1 MFKIFTDEFLAFLQ
15 EVRDLLLII
24 EEDKDLTYLTR
35 GIEKVEEEIKIIEEE
50 S

>member
-1 MFKIFTDEFLAFLQ
+1 MDEFLAFLQ

-24 EEDKDLTYLTR
+24 EEDKDLTYLAEV
-35 GIEKVEEEIKIIEEE
+35 IERVEEELNRIEAE

>member
-1 MFKIFTDEFLAFLQ
+1 MDEFLAFLQ

-24 EEDKDLTYLTR
+24 EEDRDLSYITR
-35 GIEKVEEEIKIIEEE
+35 VIEKVEEEIKIIEEE

>member
-1 MFKIFTDEFLAFLQ
+1 MDEFLAFLQ

-24 EEDKDLTYLTR
+24 EEDKDLTYLSEV
-35 GIEKVEEEIKIIEEE
+35 IKKVEEELNRIDAE

>member
-1 MFKIFTDEFLAFLQ
+1 MDEFLAFLQ

-24 EEDKDLTYLTR
+24 EEDKDLSYITR
-35 GIEKVEEEIKIIEEE
+35 VIEKVEEEIKIIEEE

>member
-1 MFKIFTDEFLAFLQ
+1 MDEFLTFLQ

-24 EEDKDLTYLTR
+24 EEDEDLTYLAEV
-35 GIEKVEEEIKIIEEE
+35 IERVEEEIKIIEKE

>member
-1 MFKIFTDEFLAFLQ
+1 MDEFLAFLQ

-24 EEDKDLTYLTR
+24 EEDKDLTYITKV
-35 GIEKVEEEIKIIEEE
+35 IEKVEEEIKIIEE

>member
-1 MFKIFTDEFLAFLQ
+1 MDEFLAFLQ

-24 EEDKDLTYLTR
+24 EEDKDLTYLSEV
-35 GIEKVEEEIKIIEEE
+35 IEKVEEEIKIIEE

>member
-1 MFKIFTDEFLAFLQ
+1 MDEFLAFLQ

-24 EEDKDLTYLTR
+24 EEDKDLTYLSEV
-35 GIEKVEEEIKIIEEE
+35 IKKVEEELNRLEAE

>member
-1 MFKIFTDEFLAFLQ
+1 MDEFLAFLQ

-24 EEDKDLTYLTR
+24 EEDKDLTYLSEV
-35 GIEKVEEEIKIIEEE
+35 IEKVEEEIKIIETE

>member
-1 MFKIFTDEFLAFLQ
+1 MDEFLAFLQ

-35 GIEKVEEEIKIIEEE
+35 VIEKVEEEIKIIEEE

>member
-1 MFKIFTDEFLAFLQ
+1 MDEFLAFLQ

-24 EEDKDLTYLTR
+24 EEDRDLSYITR
-35 GIEKVEEEIKIIEEE
+35 VIEKVEEEIKIIDEE

>member
-1 MFKIFTDEFLAFLQ
+1 MDEFLAFLQ

-24 EEDKDLTYLTR
+24 EEDKDLTYITEV
-35 GIEKVEEEIKIIEEE
+35 IEKVEEEIKIIEEE

>member
-1 MFKIFTDEFLAFLQ
+1 MHEFLAFLQ

-24 EEDKDLTYLTR
+24 EEDKDLTYLTEV
-35 GIEKVEEEIKIIEEE
+35 IEKVEEEIKIIEE